1 MILQNQNIKS
11 KDNILAYLLILPVFL
26 YLFLIMLAPFIWA
39 IYVSLTDKSIGDV
52 AHFVGMQ
59 KYLETLSDPVFYRS
73 LLNTALFTVGSVA
86 GKVILGVIMA
96 LVLNETFKGRNLCR
110 ALLILPWTVP
120 TVLSIL
126 TWKWLFSDVGGALNY
141 LLTFARITHT
151 NVLWL
156 ANPTMALLSI
166 IMVNIWRGVPFIGIS
181 VLAGL
186 QTIPYSLYEAAMIDG
201 ANVFDR
207 FRYITIPHIKDVLA
221 LSTLVTTIWTLN
233 DFEITWLL
241 TRGGP
246 AYATELIST
255 YSYRVGFMN
264 MDISKAIAVSIL
276 ILPVMI
282 LLVNKVTQKTLTAQS

>member
-1 MILQNQNIKS
+1 MILRSQTLKS
-11 KDNILAYLLILPVFL
+11 RDNILAYLLILPVFL

-39 IYVSLTDKSIGDV
+39 IYISLTDKSIGNV
-52 AHFVGMQ
+52 ANFVGLQ

-73 LLNTALFTVGSVA
+73 LLNTALFTFGSVA

-141 LLTFARITHT
+141 ILIFARITHS

-156 ANPTMALLSI
+156 ANPTMALFSI

-186 QTIPYSLYEAAMIDG
+186 QTIPHSLYEAAMIDG
-201 ANVFDR
+201 ANIFGR

-276 ILPVMI
+276 LLPVMM
-282 LLVNKVTQKTLTAQS
+282 LLVNKVTQKTLDTQG